1 MIIEVF
7 KCPQCGGTLQDVTET
22 GFYACPYCGS
32 KMKITLFAPDPN
44 LRPDGR
50 TTIYDRNS
58 GNELCCVK
66 LARGWKSSGVTISE
80 MQSANWPFTLYV
92 EAISPDQSAR
102 IDYRSGASFK
112 EVIAS
117 STGRHIEGGY
127 DQAEMMP
134 MRKLQNAAQY
144 SDSFVAA
151 AMASGSQYSLI
162 ETRDHSKI
170 PPENYEAK
178 QNELYQ
184 STAGRL
190 RAMTPPGMRSSVDQ
204 AFYQGSTRIYDLI
217 ENGHHYR
224 QAVTT
229 IVNGVQISFSGSMMF
244 FGGTNRSLFWDVPYV
259 LTLKC
264 VPEVFEQNYENL
276 IMFCSSMQASP
287 TLANLMVQERSRIL
301 GSLEQR
307 QQADFQAHQRMMQE
321 QQASFDAYNQ
331 AWHANSARTHNSF
344 RNSGTA
350 GQSASDRMSDM
361 VSEGIRGVNTYIR
374 PDGTEVEY
382 SVVNETAFANVNDS
396 RDTFATQ
403 SKAFESAD
411 WVEMKKKY

>member
-1 MIIEVF
+1 MLTEVF
-7 KCPQCGGTLQDVTET
+7 KCPQCGGTLQDVAET
-22 GFYACPYCGS
+22 GFYTCPYCGS
-32 KMKITLFAPDPN
+32 KMKVTLYAPDPN

-50 TTIYDRNS
+50 TAIYDRNS
-58 GNELCCVK
+58 GVELCFVK
-66 LARGWKSSGVTISE
+66 LARGWKSSGVIINE
-80 MQSANWPFTLYV
+80 LQSANWPFTLYV
-92 EAISPDQSAR
+92 EAVSPDQSAR

-117 STGRHIEGGY
+117 STGRHNEGGF
-127 DQAEMMP
+127 DQSEMMP
-134 MRKLQNAAQY
+134 MRRLQNAAQY
-144 SDSFVAA
+144 SDAFTAA
-151 AMASGSQYSLI
+151 SIHPGSQCSLL
-162 ETRDHSKI
+162 ETREHSKI
-170 PPENYEAK
+170 PPEDYEAK
-178 QNELYQ
+178 RNELYQ

-229 IVNGVQISFSGSMMF
+229 IVSGVQISFSAPMLF
-244 FGGTNRSLFWDVPYV
+244 FAGNNSSIFWDVPYV
-259 LTLKC
+259 LSLKS

-287 TLANLMVQERSRIL
+287 TISNLIIQERNRIL
-301 GSLEQR
+301 GNMEQR
-307 QQADFQAHQRMMQE
+307 QQADFQAHQQMIRE

-331 AWHANSARTHNSF
+331 AWFANSARTHSSF
-344 RNSGTA
+344 RRAAAA
-350 GQSASDRMSDM
+350 GQSSADRTSDM
-361 VSEGIRGVNTYIR
+361 ISEGIRGVNTYIR

-382 SVVNETAFANVNDS
+382 SVVNEAAFASVNDS

>member
-1 MIIEVF
+1 MMIEVF

-32 KMKITLFAPDPN
+32 KMKVALYAPDPN

-58 GNELCCVK
+58 GNELCYVK
-66 LARGWKSSGVTISE
+66 LGRGWKSSGFTISE

-117 STGRHIEGGY
+117 SSGRHIEGGF
-127 DQAEMMP
+127 DQAEKMP
-134 MRKLQNAAQY
+134 MRKLQNAAQF
-144 SDSFVAA
+144 SDSFAVG
-151 AMASGSQYSLI
+151 SLRPGSQCSLL
-162 ETRDHSKI
+162 ETREHSKI
-170 PPENYEAK
+170 PPEDYEVK
-178 QNELYQ
+178 RNELYQ

-217 ENGHHYR
+217 ENGSQYR
-224 QAVTT
+224 LAVTT
-229 IVNGVQISFSGSMMF
+229 IVNGVQISFSAPMML
-244 FGGTNRSLFWDVPYV
+244 FGGNNISIFWDVPYV
-259 LTLKC
+259 LTLKS

-287 TLANLMVQERSRIL
+287 TLSNMIIQERSRIL
-301 GSLEQR
+301 GSMEQR
-307 QQADFQAHQRMMQE
+307 QQADFQAHQQMLRE
-321 QQASFDAYNQ
+321 QQAGFDAYNQ
-331 AWHANSARTHNSF
+331 AWHNSF
-344 RNSGTA
+344 RRSA
-350 GQSASDRMSDM
+350 AAAQSSSDRISDM

-382 SVVNETAFANVNDS
+382 SVVNEAAFANANDS

-403 SKAFESAD
+403 SKAFESAN